1 MNHTI
6 LQINNFQINW
16 SSRSLDE
23 WEIVCGL
30 RDATAP
36 DSLTAKNNLILSP
49 CYLLISKV
57 HRSCFNFFAR
67 SGLRFE
73 VGASHWTSHHH
84 TLRHIITP
92 DPFFLTA
99 KSTNVIRLEIF
110 WWSMNDIFTGL
121 HPLHSMKLFFTWS
134 CRLRLETWPMV
145 SCGHDFTIWPGLIK

>member
-36 DSLTAKNNLILSP
+36 DSLTAQNNLILSP

-57 HRSCFNFFAR
+57 HRSCFNF
-67 SGLRFE
+67 LRDLGSDLKS
-73 VGASHWTSHHH
+73 VRH
-84 TLRHIITP
+84 TERHTFRHIITP
-92 DPFFLTA
+92 CVTSSHLTPFFSRQSQQMLSDL
-99 KSTNVIRLEIF
+99 KS
-110 WWSMNDIFTGL
+110 SDD
-121 HPLHSMKLFFTWS
+121 P
-134 CRLRLETWPMV
+134 
-145 SCGHDFTIWPGLIK
+145 